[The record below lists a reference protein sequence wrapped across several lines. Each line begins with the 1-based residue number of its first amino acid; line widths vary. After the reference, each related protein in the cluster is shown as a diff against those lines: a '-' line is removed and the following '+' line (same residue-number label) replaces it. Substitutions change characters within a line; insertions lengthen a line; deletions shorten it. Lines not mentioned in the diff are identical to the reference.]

1 MTRIGPRMKLIALFA
16 IFALPMLVA
25 WAMVTWRVGIPDERT
40 AHGRLDPGLPA
51 LASWPVDAATK
62 QGVRDWVLVYACP
75 ESCDQEADRWWRLHR
90 ALGKN
95 AERLS
100 RVRIGGEAPALPG
113 ESITH
118 WQGVVPSWAS
128 PGAAWISDPAGR
140 VVLQYVAGI
149 ETALVLDDIEKLFK
163 MNPEPERAEVRDE
176 REPVVVVGDGESGD
190 MAVEQSDM
198 AIEQSGM
205 TRGAEEVGHES

>member
-1 MTRIGPRMKLIALFA
+1 MRMTRIGPRMKLIALFA

-140 VVLQYVAGI
+140 VVLQYVA
-149 ETALVLDDIEKLFK
+149 
-163 MNPEPERAEVRDE
+163 
-176 REPVVVVGDGESGD
+176 
-190 MAVEQSDM
+190 
-198 AIEQSGM
+198 
-205 TRGAEEVGHES
+205 